1 MDRVMSWPEIEE
13 TFNGEWGLIED
24 PECNPA
30 LQVVRGKV
38 IFHSKERS
46 AVHDKFMELRPFH
59 HAILYAGEF
68 PKDLDFALS
77 PILLPDAE
85 PGTPQ

>member
-1 MDRVMSWPEIEE
+1 MDTVMSWAEIDE
-13 TFNGEWGLIED
+13 TFKGEWGLIED
-24 PECNPA
+24 PELSPA

-38 IFHSKERS
+38 LFHSKERS

-68 PKDLDFALS
+68 PQDLVFAL
-77 PILLPDAE
+77 PVAYAA
-85 PGTPQ
+85 G